1 MRVSGFTLV
10 ELLIALAIMA
20 IISVVAMPM
29 YTTYSERT
37 YRGEA
42 GADLLGCGQALE
54 RFNSVN
60 FTYQGSADTDAD
72 GLGDADIGPIA
83 GEICNPLSVR
93 QGRYNITVNATAATF
108 AFTATPIGTMAGN
121 GILTL
126 DDGGNRGW
134 DRNGDNDTTDAGEQ
148 AWEY

>member
-1 MRVSGFTLV
+1 MRVFGFTLV

-20 IISVVAMPM
+20 IISAVAMPM

-60 FTYQGSADTDAD
+60 FTYQGSADT
-72 GLGDADIGPIA
+72 
-83 GEICNPLSVR
+83 
-93 QGRYNITVNATAATF
+93 AATSSPSTSPSCS
-108 AFTATPIGTMAGN
+108 FTARNRSLAWSTPTMLSTSPRHSGK
-121 GILTL
+121 
-126 DDGGNRGW
+126 RV
-134 DRNGDNDTTDAGEQ
+134 
-148 AWEY
+148 